1 MSFSV
6 LSLSHLP
13 YCQFTA
19 NLLQLGMVEAGP
31 STAREKREERN
42 AYTRSQNSEI
52 CEVIHEIEDF
62 SGEIH
67 KDTKSQVA
75 FSTSPRFCSFPKFS
89 QTESFSFLSH
99 NTQLSIRERY
109 TPAHSSASY
118 KLPVRP
124 FSLDRV
130 TTRQVLLTLPFWTRV
145 RAARDQR
152 AAGLGCVA

>member
-1 MSFSV
+1 
-6 LSLSHLP
+6 
-13 YCQFTA
+13 
-19 NLLQLGMVEAGP
+19 MVEAGP

-99 NTQLSIRERY
+99 NTQLQIRERY
-109 TPAHSSASY
+109 THQHTVVLHINY
-118 KLPVRP
+118 Q
-124 FSLDRV
+124 LDR
-130 TTRQVLLTLPFWTRV
+130 L
-145 RAARDQR
+145 A
-152 AAGLGCVA
+152 

>member
-89 QTESFSFLSH
+89 PTESFSFLSH
-99 NTQLSIRERY
+99 NTQPSRRQPRVVSRSSMYSLLRGRLDDPRKIRCDLLGG
-109 TPAHSSASY
+109 TCGFNNSTC
-118 KLPVRP
+118 
-124 FSLDRV
+124 FSPIRS
-130 TTRQVLLTLPFWTRV
+130 
-145 RAARDQR
+145 
-152 AAGLGCVA
+152 

>member
-89 QTESFSFLSH
+89 PTESFSFLSH
-99 NTQLSIRERY
+99 NSKSENVTHQHS
-109 TPAHSSASY
+109 HSSAPY
-118 KLPVRP
+118 KLPVKSDLLLLHLQ
-124 FSLDRV
+124 FS
-130 TTRQVLLTLPFWTRV
+130 TPSLLLLLISHHLAWR
-145 RAARDQR
+145 
-152 AAGLGCVA
+152 